1 MIYRVCIKRDTLKDS
16 NRDKAYG
23 CLNCGHRYSE
33 INAQVGTI
41 LYCKV
46 CHKYEQIVY
55 VSESG
60 ISTAERL
67 EKDELIELLSE
78 GRIKL
83 VDDNNDLKSKN

>member
-1 MIYRVCIKRDTLKDS
+1 LKDS

>member
-1 MIYRVCIKRDTLKDS
+1 M
-16 NRDKAYG
+16 
-23 CLNCGHRYSE
+23 
-33 INAQVGTI
+33 AQVGTI

-60 ISTAERL
+60 ISTSERL
-67 EKDELIELLSE
+67 EKDELFELLSE

-83 VDDNNDLKSKN
+83 VDNDEIKTKN

>member
-1 MIYRVCIKRDTLKDS
+1 MKDS

-41 LYCKV
+41 LYFKV
-46 CHKYEQIVY
+46 CHKCEQIVY

-67 EKDELIELLSE
+67 EKDELFELLSE

-83 VDDNNDLKSKN
+83 VDDNSDLKSKN

>member
-1 MIYRVCIKRDTLKDS
+1 LKDS

-46 CHKYEQIVY
+46 CHKCEQIVY

-67 EKDELIELLSE
+67 EKDELFELLSE

-83 VDDNNDLKSKN
+83 VDDNNDVKSKN

>member
-1 MIYRVCIKRDTLKDS
+1 MKDS

-33 INAQVGTI
+33 IMAQVGTI

-67 EKDELIELLSE
+67 EKDELFELLSE

-83 VDDNNDLKSKN
+83 VDDNSDLKSKN